1 MMPTPRLAFAT
12 VALLL
17 LSPAGGLLPSNL
29 YAQSTPQSGTQTAA
43 PAQTVSSSQVVTA
56 PQPALRLDI
65 PHSWNPIKAY
75 RASKVPEP
83 NLANSPR
90 IDSLVH
96 DGVLQLSLQNAIEL
110 ALENNLDLA
119 IARYNIPIASADV
132 LRTQAGGVFRGVNTG
147 IVQNTPGA
155 GVGGFGSSSA
165 GAGAGGTTGGAGGA
179 GTGASGLVESTLGSG
194 SNVSSYDPTVTA
206 NGSVEHYTDPLANQ
220 FLYNVP
226 VLHANT
232 IIGNFGYSQAF
243 PTGTTFSAT
252 LDNDRVTYNSLN
264 NTLSPEL
271 DTYYQVRF
279 QQQLLQGFGLGPNL
293 RYLRIARNN
302 QKISDQAFELQVI
315 STVTQIANM
324 YWDLVS
330 AYEDEQVKSHSLDF
344 ANQTLNT
351 ARKQL
356 ELQAI
361 PALDVLKDEGE
372 VANREQD
379 LTIARSTLKFQELL
393 IKNAVTKNL
402 DDPILEAMPVQ
413 PTDLSTVSI
422 DSTIASTAPTEDIIQ
437 AALKNR
443 IELSE
448 SNIDLQN
455 RALSLASVRNALLP
469 SLAMTAYYG
478 GTGLGGLVNPASTNS
493 SGSTAPTSYS
503 GALANAFNNSAPD
516 YYVGLS
522 LNIPLRNRVAK
533 SDQYRAE
540 LESRQAELRLQQ
552 LRKQIRIEVRNAQ
565 YSLEQSQARV
575 QSATKARDLAQKTF
589 DITAKEQGLGAG
601 SALQTLSAR
610 HDVATAESA
619 LVAARTAYQKAR
631 IELDRAIGTTL
642 ETNSISVES
651 ARTGIQAATAPRP

>member
-1 MMPTPRLAFAT
+1 MTSPTPRLALT
-12 VALLL
+12 SIALLL
-17 LSPAGGLLPSNL
+17 LSPAGFLPADL
-29 YAQSTPQSGTQTAA
+29 YAQATVPSAPQATA
-43 PAQTVSSSQVVTA
+43 PAQTVSSSQPAATL
-56 PQPALRLDI
+56 QPALRLDI
-65 PHSWNPIKAY
+65 PHSWNPINAY
-75 RASKVPEP
+75 RSSKVPAP

-90 IDSLVH
+90 IDTLIH

-119 IARYNIPIASADV
+119 IARYNLPIASADV

-194 SNVSSYDPTVTA
+194 SNVSSYDPTITA
-206 NGSVEHYTDPLANQ
+206 SGSVEHYTDPIANPV
-220 FLYNVP
+220 LYRVS

-232 IIGNFGYSQAF
+232 IIGDFGYSQAF

-252 LDNDRVTYNSLN
+252 FNNDRITYNSQN
-264 NTLSPEL
+264 NTLNPEL
-271 DTYYQVRF
+271 DTYYQFRF

-302 QKISDQAFELQVI
+302 QKISDQAFQLQVI
-315 STVTQIANM
+315 TTVTQIANM
-324 YWDLVS
+324 YWDLVN

-344 ANQTLNT
+344 ANQTLST

-393 IKNAVTKNL
+393 IKNAITKNL

-455 RALSLASVRNALLP
+455 RALSLASVRNGLLP
-469 SLAMTAYYG
+469 SLAMTAYYA
-478 GTGLGGLVNPASTNS
+478 GTGLGGLPNGSNT
-493 SGSTAPTSYS
+493 STAPTSFGS
-503 GALANAFNNSAPD
+503 TAANAFNNSAPD

-522 LNIPLRNRVAK
+522 LNVPLRNRVAK

-575 QSATKARDLAQKTF
+575 QSAAKARDLAQKTF
-589 DITAKEQGLGAG
+589 DITAKEQELGAG

-610 HDVATAESA
+610 HDLATAESA

-651 ARTGIQAATAPRP
+651 ARTGLQSATAPHP